1 MNHVKA
7 KKMESNVAWSNSNVR
22 DVLTPYALGLFCK
35 KFDRQKDYYT
45 TRISEYEWIS
55 SYKDHFE
62 KEDISFNCPSFIR
75 VRKVTLSK
83 NGFMNCDCGKTGEF
97 LLPCAHIFSVVK
109 EDKYFTPDTF
119 HIRWHHHF
127 SYAYVNVDEN
137 DYTPRSTE
145 LMTEM
150 FDDIRQ
156 NHYDKNGYFKG
167 ICFSKTEFL
176 KRLPRFI
183 PEFRPNEKKNV
194 MLKVMELSKKK
205 SILVGKIS
213 AKTYIEFDI
222 DQYYGGIE
230 MSYE

>member
-1 MNHVKA
+1 
-7 KKMESNVAWSNSNVR
+7 
-22 DVLTPYALGLFCK
+22 
-35 KFDRQKDYYT
+35 
-45 TRISEYEWIS
+45 
-55 SYKDHFE
+55 
-62 KEDISFNCPSFIR
+62 
-75 VRKVTLSK
+75 
-83 NGFMNCDCGKTGEF
+83 MNCDCGKTGEF
-97 LLPCAHIFSVVK
+97 LLPCAHICSVVK

-119 HIRWHHHF
+119 HVRWHHHF
-127 SYAYVNVDEN
+127 SYSYANMDEN

-156 NHYDKNGYFKG
+156 NHYDKNGYYKG
-167 ICFSKTEFL
+167 VCFSKTEVL

-205 SILVGKIS
+205 PILVGRIS
-213 AKTYIEFDI
+213 VKAYIEFDI

-230 MSYE
+230 MPCDENFSSVTQEEFQNNLYLNNAALFRMKETKMVVLIIN